1 MGARARCKSSSSTD
15 RSRPATDTYAPPDL
29 RVLSSIFEY
38 ACVEPARWETHWQE
52 RQWNERQ
59 SFKAAPRRAV
69 GLWMRWSSKKG
80 SGSDEPL
87 ERPSRT
93 APAGQPRHG
102 LERFTAP
109 SFTAPRKI
117 PG

>member
-1 MGARARCKSSSSTD
+1 MGNPLARATM
-15 RSRPATDTYAPPDL
+15 
-29 RVLSSIFEY
+29 
-38 ACVEPARWETHWQE
+38 E
-52 RQWNERQ
+52 R
-59 SFKAAPRRAV
+59 KAKLQGSASPRRRALDEMV
-69 GLWMRWSSKKG
+69 LQKG

-109 SFTAPRKI
+109 SFTAPRKT